1 MTPGELW
8 TLAGVDIYMLSAL
21 LACCLVTG
29 HGLKPRPLFG
39 PRLAATLLAEGLWA
53 YWCSYQWLF
62 APDPVLEGTA
72 VVIVKY
78 LGTFLLTAAAFRFCM
93 CCGWTAALYGG
104 TTGYIL
110 QHCAERTAEV
120 AWALLP
126 AWPWPACALCWPSAA
141 GTTSWN
147 MTATAAARATSCW

>member
-93 CCGWTAALYGG
+93 CSTGGPPGIFSSTARSARRRWPGRCFRRG
-104 TTGYIL
+104 PAGRTT
-110 QHCAERTAEV
+110 
-120 AWALLP
+120 
-126 AWPWPACALCWPSAA
+126 
-141 GTTSWN
+141 
-147 MTATAAARATSCW
+147 